1 MDISPF
7 EVISESVP
15 CPIVHPETG
24 EKTDIVIFIQS
35 TESIEFKK
43 RIMEEARKD
52 MQAGKKLDDSE
63 VALRALKLVS
73 RVITGW
79 EGIEKGGKAWP
90 YSQKNAIALVE
101 GFPWI
106 AAQIEE
112 FSAKR
117 QNFFVGSAKK

>member
-1 MDISPF
+1 MDITAYEIKSD
-7 EVISESVP
+7 SVP
-15 CPIVHPETG
+15 CPIIHPETG
-24 EKTDIVIFIQS
+24 EKTYIVIFVQS

-52 MQAGKKLDDSE
+52 MQAGKKLDDGE
-63 VALRALKLVS
+63 VTIRALKLVS

-79 EGIEKGGKAWP
+79 EGIKKDGKVWS
-90 YSQKNAIALVE
+90 YSQKNAVALVE

-112 FSAKR
+112 FSGKR
-117 QNFFVGSAKK
+117 QNFFVGSGKK